1 MLPCLRALTLLLLL
15 DLRIAE
21 LRLLVRLCSCG
32 VQILVVMVM
41 LMRIIHVFPALAGLM
56 VTIILVP
63 ITTVVSRRLRKVRA
77 ALIKCTDDR
86 VKLVT
91 EVITGRPHT
100 YLALSELLRVVYLI
114 CKLTPKGAF
123 SALFLL

>member
-1 MLPCLRALTLLLLL
+1 MIRVGE
-15 DLRIAE
+15 LRI
-21 LRLLVRLCSCG
+21 LIRLCSCG
-32 VQILVVMVM
+32 VQILVVMVL
-41 LMRIIHVFPALAGLM
+41 LMRIIHVFPALAGLT

-91 EVITGRPHT
+91 EVITGMPHT
-100 YLALSELLRVVYLI
+100 HLALSELLRVVYLI
-114 CKLTPKGAF
+114 CKLTPKGA
-123 SALFLL
+123 ALFLL

>member
-1 MLPCLRALTLLLLL
+1 
-15 DLRIAE
+15 
-21 LRLLVRLCSCG
+21 
-32 VQILVVMVM
+32 VQILVVMVL
-41 LMRIIHVFPALAGLM
+41 LMRIIHVFPALAGLT

-91 EVITGRPHT
+91 EVITGMPHT
-100 YLALSELLRVVYLI
+100 HLALSELLRVVYLI
-114 CKLTPKGAF
+114 CKLTPKGA
-123 SALFLL
+123 ALFLL

>member
-1 MLPCLRALTLLLLL
+1 M
-15 DLRIAE
+15 
-21 LRLLVRLCSCG
+21 
-32 VQILVVMVM
+32 QILVVMVL
-41 LMRIIHVFPALAGLM
+41 LMRIIHVFPALAGLT

-91 EVITGRPHT
+91 EVITGRPQIHLT
-100 YLALSELLRVVYLI
+100 SSEFS
-114 CKLTPKGAF
+114 KLVQSTIGSK
-123 SALFLL
+123 

>member
-1 MLPCLRALTLLLLL
+1 MIRVGE
-15 DLRIAE
+15 LRI
-21 LRLLVRLCSCG
+21 LIRLCSCG
-32 VQILVVMVM
+32 VQILVVMVL
-41 LMRIIHVFPALAGLM
+41 LMRIIHVFPALAGLT

-91 EVITGRPHT
+91 EVITGTPHT
-100 YLALSELLRVVYLI
+100 HLALSELLRVVYLI
-114 CKLTPKGAF
+114 CKLTPKGA
-123 SALFLL
+123 ALFLL

>member
-1 MLPCLRALTLLLLL
+1 
-15 DLRIAE
+15 
-21 LRLLVRLCSCG
+21 
-32 VQILVVMVM
+32 MVL
-41 LMRIIHVFPALAGLM
+41 LMRIIHVFPALAGLT

-91 EVITGRPHT
+91 EVITGMPHT
-100 YLALSELLRVVYLI
+100 HLALSELLRVVYLI
-114 CKLTPKGAF
+114 CKLTPKGA
-123 SALFLL
+123 ALFLL

>member
-1 MLPCLRALTLLLLL
+1 M
-15 DLRIAE
+15 
-21 LRLLVRLCSCG
+21 CSCA
-32 VQILVVMVM
+32 VQILVVMVL
-41 LMRIIHVFPALAGLM
+41 LMRIIHVFPALAGLT

-100 YLALSELLRVVYLI
+100 QN
-114 CKLTPKGAF
+114 F
-123 SALFLL
+123 SRFSIFTIVTIV

>member
-1 MLPCLRALTLLLLL
+1 
-15 DLRIAE
+15 
-21 LRLLVRLCSCG
+21 
-32 VQILVVMVM
+32 VQILVVMVL
-41 LMRIIHVFPALAGLM
+41 LMRIIHVFPALAGLT

-100 YLALSELLRVVYLI
+100 QFFFQFFNFSECVLLI
-114 CKLTPKGAF
+114 IGSK
-123 SALFLL
+123 

>member
-1 MLPCLRALTLLLLL
+1 M
-15 DLRIAE
+15 
-21 LRLLVRLCSCG
+21 
-32 VQILVVMVM
+32 QILVVMVL
-41 LMRIIHVFPALAGLM
+41 LMRIIHVFPALAGLT

-91 EVITGRPHT
+91 EVITGMPHT
-100 YLALSELLRVVYLI
+100 HLALSELLRVVYLI
-114 CKLTPKGAF
+114 CKLTPKGA
-123 SALFLL
+123 ALFLL

>member
-1 MLPCLRALTLLLLL
+1 MIRVGELLL
-15 DLRIAE
+15 I
-21 LRLLVRLCSCG
+21 RLCSCG
-32 VQILVVMVM
+32 VQILVVMVL
-41 LMRIIHVFPALAGLM
+41 LMRIIHVFPALAGLT

-91 EVITGRPHT
+91 EVITGMPHT
-100 YLALSELLRVVYLI
+100 HLALSELLRVVYLI
-114 CKLTPKGAF
+114 CKLTPKGA
-123 SALFLL
+123 ALFLL